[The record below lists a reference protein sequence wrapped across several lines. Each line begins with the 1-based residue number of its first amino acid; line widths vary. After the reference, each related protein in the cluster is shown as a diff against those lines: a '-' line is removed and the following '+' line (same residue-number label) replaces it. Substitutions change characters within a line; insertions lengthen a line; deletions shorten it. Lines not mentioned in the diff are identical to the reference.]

1 MSLLIC
7 QECSG
12 TVSEKA
18 KACPNCGAPPSQFNG
33 TPDSKK
39 TDAESEAEDISR
51 RAVTKKVLSRQE
63 YFLADLEYGEFTLI
77 NGDPAGHHRS
87 LSNDAGAAYL
97 TTHRVVFCG
106 GMAKDL
112 IVNTFFPII
121 AAFKKVQVGPK
132 ITCQFMWSD
141 IEDIKEEKKFFGKR
155 WIFTLKSGESI
166 CLSFKRW
173 DEWQN
178 AFANLG
184 LTVK

>member
-7 QECSG
+7 KECSG

-18 KACPNCGAPPSQFNG
+18 KACPHCGAPPSQFSG
-33 TPDSKK
+33 SPDSKK
-39 TDAESEAEDISR
+39 TESEAEDVNR
-51 RAVTKKVLSRQE
+51 RVVTKKVLLSQE
-63 YFLADLEYGEFTLI
+63 YFLADLEYAELTLI
-77 NGDPAGHHRS
+77 SGDPAGYYRS
-87 LSNDAGAAYL
+87 FNNDAGSAYL

-121 AAFKKVQVGPK
+121 SAFKKLQVGPK

-141 IEDIKEEKKFFGKR
+141 IEGIKEEKKFFVKR
-155 WIFTLKSGESI
+155 WTFTLKSGESI